1 MTSTGA
7 APADRTARCTRTAS
21 PEGDVLTIV
30 GEIEDSTVLASFAD
44 SVGKRVIVDIGGVTF
59 INSVGVREWVT
70 LLDKLSASG
79 AVVTLRNISEP
90 MVRQMTMVIEA
101 RGEAKVES
109 FYAPYVCSRC
119 GEERALLINVAE
131 QGDKLTNLEPPKL
144 PCPACGGEAEF
155 DEFPNRY
162 LSFLT

>member
-1 MTSTGA
+1 MSS
-7 APADRTARCTRTAS
+7 PAMASDRKARCTTTKS

-30 GEIEDSTVLASFAD
+30 GEIEDSTVLATFAD
-44 SVGKRVIVDIGGVTF
+44 SVGQRVIIDIGGVTF

-70 LLDKLSASG
+70 LLDRLAAKG
-79 AVVTLRNISEP
+79 AKVTLRNVSEP

-109 FYAPYVCSRC
+109 FHAPYVCSQC
-119 GEERALLINVAE
+119 GEERALLINVNE
-131 QGDKLTNLEPPKL
+131 QGEALTKLEPPKL

>member
-1 MTSTGA
+1 MSNPA
-7 APADRTARCTRTAS
+7 AAQDRTARCTKTAS

-30 GEIEDSTVLASFAD
+30 GEIEDSTELASNAD
-44 SVGKRVIVDIGGVTF
+44 AVGPNVIIDISGVTF

-70 LLDKLSASG
+70 LLDRLAAKGSK
-79 AVVTLRNISEP
+79 VTLRNVSEP

-109 FYAPYVCSRC
+109 FYAPYVCKAC
-119 GEERALLINVAE
+119 GEERGLLVDVKQHAAVLNKVIA
-131 QGDKLTNLEPPKL
+131 PKL
-144 PCPACGGEAEF
+144 PCPACGGEAEL

>member
-1 MTSTGA
+1 MTS
-7 APADRTARCTRTAS
+7 PATTDRNARCTKTSS

-30 GEIEDSTVLASFAD
+30 GEIEDATELASNAD
-44 SVGKRVIVDIGGVTF
+44 GVGKNVIVDIGGVTF

-70 LLDKLSASG
+70 LLDKLAAKGSS
-79 AVVTLRNISEP
+79 VTLRNVSEP

-101 RGEAKVES
+101 RGDAKVVS
-109 FYAPYVCSRC
+109 FFAPYVCNNC
-119 GEERALLINVAE
+119 GEERALLVDVNKHA
-131 QGDKLTNLEPPKL
+131 DALTNMMPPKL
-144 PCPACGGEAEF
+144 SCPACGGEAEL